1 MCGLRLFLARRSG
14 IRGGRYS
21 YYSLEIPDEVS
32 LVAVAQIQG
41 NRGLIDR
48 RAGRQL
54 FCGLVKPVT
63 LDHPLGRSSDV
74 PREQSL
80 QRSFAQAVAVD
91 DVFHPEDSSIL
102 RHGID
107 DIRHQWDVLIRLGQ
121 AGAEKILNDVYARD
135 VRALR
140 EDRPVQVLAFRA
152 EDFVKGRRRI

>member
-1 MCGLRLFLARRSG
+1 MCGLRLFMARRPG
-14 IRGGRYS
+14 IRGRRYS

-54 FCGLVKPVT
+54 FCGLMEPVT
-63 LDHPLGRSSDV
+63 LDHPLGTYPDI

-80 QRSFAQAVAVD
+80 QRSYAQAVAVD
-91 DVFHPEDSSIL
+91 KVFHLKYLSIL
-102 RHGID
+102 RHGIGD
-107 DIRHQWDVLIRLGQ
+107 LRQQWDVLIRLGP
-121 AGAEKILNDVYARD
+121 AGAEKILNDVDAGF

-140 EDRPVQVLAFRA
+140 EDRAVQVVAFRA